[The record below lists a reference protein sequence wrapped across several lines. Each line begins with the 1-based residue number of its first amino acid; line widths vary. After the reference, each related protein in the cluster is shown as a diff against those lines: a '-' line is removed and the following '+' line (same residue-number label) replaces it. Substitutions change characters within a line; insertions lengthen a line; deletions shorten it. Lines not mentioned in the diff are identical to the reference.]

1 MTSKYTNPKE
11 GQISNKLIE
20 LDHKIQLNAVR
31 ITIHACVF
39 ALQMS
44 TNKVDVS

>member
-20 LDHKIQLNAVR
+20 LDHEIQLNAAR
-31 ITIHACVF
+31 NNYSCVF